1 MKIEIELDDEIIR
14 DVVLSSAREAFLN
27 DNYNRK
33 GEGTRA
39 IITEVERQVSAIDFR
54 PLIAAECK
62 RVAESRVAEVTAE
75 AIKAAAKKTIKQMA
89 ASGELFAGVEGGG
102 K

>member
-1 MKIEIELDDEIIR
+1 MKIEIELDDKIIHE
-14 DVVLSSAREAFLN
+14 VVNEAVREAFGN
-27 DNYNRK
+27 DGYRK

-39 IITEVERQVSAIDFR
+39 IIAEAERQVTKMDFR

-75 AIKAAAKKTIKQMA
+75 AIRAAARKTVKQMA
-89 ASGELFAGVEGGG
+89 ASGELFSGVEGGS